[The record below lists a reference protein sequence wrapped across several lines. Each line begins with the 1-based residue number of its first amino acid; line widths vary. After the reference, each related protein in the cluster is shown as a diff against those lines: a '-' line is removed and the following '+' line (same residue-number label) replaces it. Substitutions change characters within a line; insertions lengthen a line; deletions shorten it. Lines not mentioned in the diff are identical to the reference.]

1 MTRLTKNRSDAL
13 KGQFYIIAALVLIL
27 FMFYARYNSRFSVSE
42 TVDYTQGFFENIKK
56 ETLRSVV
63 YAYYA
68 GQSSFS
74 VESNVSSFMDFLRNS
89 SLSHGQRMEAFV
101 VVAIPEHSNFNM
113 SVINF
118 LGSAADFNV
127 TVSGAENNVTNLAD
141 KGSARFVFN
150 DVAGNATVNVT
161 YVKGA
166 TRTSD
171 VFNISAQKLG
181 VYAEIKLVSSTL
193 TWADK
198 VYG

>member
-1 MTRLTKNRSDAL
+1 MTRLARKRNGL

-27 FMFYARYNSRFSVSE
+27 FMFYARYNSRFSAAE
-42 TVDYTQGFFENIKK
+42 PVDYTRGFFENIRK
-56 ETLRSVV
+56 EIIRSAV

-89 SLSHGQRMEAFV
+89 SLSHGQRMEAFA
-101 VVAIPEHSNFNM
+101 VVAVPDNLNYNI

-118 LGSAADFNV
+118 LSGAADFNV

-150 DVAGNATVNVT
+150 DVAENATVNVT
-161 YVKGA
+161 YVKGGA
-166 TRTSD
+166 RSSGI
-171 VFNISAQKLG
+171 FNISTHKLD
-181 VYAEIKLVSSTL
+181 VYAEIKLVSNTL
-193 TWADK
+193 TWAGK
-198 VYG
+198 ASG